1 MIYTAEV
8 QEVRFKSKMKTV
20 RVMVNGACKR
30 QKCIIKVS
38 FELAYVFLSMS
49 LPKIARSMW

>member
-8 QEVRFKSKMKTV
+8 QEVKFKSKMKNV
-20 RVMVNGACKR
+20 CVMVNGACKR